1 MGVIEVPD
9 GQHGGS
15 MPGGACVARASERAS
30 TDRAETFHRLAD
42 HHLERSYRLATVVL
56 GSGADAQDAV
66 HDAFV
71 VAWRKYDTLRDR
83 TRLEAWF
90 DRIVVNTCR
99 DRMRHGRHLQV
110 LALLE
115 PAELPGADT
124 TEPIADADVIRRAL
138 DRLEPDDRIALAL
151 RYYRDLQV
159 HDVAELMGISPRAAT
174 SRLHRALE
182 RLRHILEEDR
192 QEVAR

>member
-1 MGVIEVPD
+1 MGVIEVLD
-9 GQHGGS
+9 RQRGGS
-15 MPGGACVARASERAS
+15 MPGGVPVARGSQRAGA
-30 TDRAETFHRLAD
+30 DRAETFHRLAD
-42 HHLERSYRLATVVL
+42 THLERSYRLACVVL

-71 VAWRKYDTLRDR
+71 VAWCKFDTLRDR

-99 DRMRHGRHLQV
+99 DRMRHGRHVQV
-110 LALLE
+110 RTLLE
-115 PAELPGADT
+115 PSDLPGADT
-124 TEPIADADVIRRAL
+124 IEPIADADLVRRAL
-138 DRLEPDDRIALAL
+138 DRLEPDDRILLAL

-159 HDVAELMGISPRAAT
+159 HDVADLMGISPRAAT

-182 RLRHILEEDR
+182 RLRHILEEEGR
-192 QEVAR
+192 EVVR